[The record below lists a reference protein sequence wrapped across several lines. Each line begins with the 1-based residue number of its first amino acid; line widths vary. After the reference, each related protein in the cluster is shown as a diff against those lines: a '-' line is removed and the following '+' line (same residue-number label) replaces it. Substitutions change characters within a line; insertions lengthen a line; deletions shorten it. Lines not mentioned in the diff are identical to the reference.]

1 MPSYTPPLA
10 EYEFVVRH
18 FLRLG
23 TPDSRH
29 DQMAGYAR
37 SDLELLPDFLRAASQ
52 LCTGV
57 VQPLN
62 QLGDKQACRW
72 IDGAV
77 QTPDGFKEAYAEVA
91 RGGWVGLNFP
101 PRHGGQGLPGV
112 FSQIFSEMLCSAN
125 MAFSG
130 YVELS
135 EAVMA
140 ALLAYGSPEQQ
151 RTYLEPLVAGRWT
164 GAMHLTEPQ
173 AGSDLRLIAVRA
185 EAAADGSYRLLGSK
199 TFITNAEHDLAENI
213 VHLVLARVPGQP
225 EGSRGLSVFIVP
237 KYLPD
242 PHGNP
247 GVRNAVKCISIE
259 HKLGLRA
266 APTGVIEYDGAQG
279 FLLGNLNEGMKVMF
293 TTVNDARLGVAIQG
307 LAQAE
312 VACQNAVHYAQDRRQ
327 GAALAGHTVAGG
339 PRRAA
344 SPIAIAEHADVRRML
359 LGMRAFTEAARGLTL
374 WLALQIDASHQH
386 PDPLQRQQA
395 EQLVALLTPVAK
407 AHLTDEG
414 FAATSEALQC
424 HGGYGYVQETGVDQF
439 MRDVRITQI
448 YEGTNGIQA
457 LELVRRKIGMDGGA
471 AVEAFVAL
479 VREALEDARAEL
491 PHQAEVARPPEADAL
506 HDLQQAMAAALEDMG
521 HAIAWHQAEYERN
534 PTNSAAGAADLL
546 RLMGIVALGW
556 VWLRYAVAARRA
568 LSVADGDSGF
578 FRRKLVLARF
588 YARRVLPQTHHLRE
602 RTQLG
607 ADDLMSLQS
616 EAL

>member
-1 MPSYTPPLA
+1 MPSYSPPIS
-10 EYEFVVRH
+10 EYDFVARH

-23 TPDSRH
+23 AQDSAH
-29 DQMAGYAR
+29 CDMAGY
-37 SDLELLPDFLRAASQ
+37 SQVDMELLPDFLSAASQ
-52 LCTGV
+52 LCAGI

-62 QLGDKQACRW
+62 QVGDKQGCRW
-72 IDGAV
+72 ISGAV
-77 QTPDGFKEAYAEVA
+77 HTPDGFKQAYAEVA
-91 RGGWVGLNFP
+91 RGGWVGLSFP
-101 PRHGGQGLPGV
+101 PQHGGQGLPGV
-112 FSQIFSEMLCSAN
+112 FAQIFSEMLCSAN

-173 AGSDLRLIAVRA
+173 AGSDLRLISVRA
-185 EAAADGSYRLLGSK
+185 EANADGSYRLHGSK

-247 GVRNAVKCISIE
+247 GVRNAVNCISLE

-279 FLLGNLNEGMKVMF
+279 FLLGKLNEGMKVMF

-312 VACQNAVHYAQDRRQ
+312 IACQNAVRYAQERRQ
-327 GAALAGHTVAGG
+327 GAALPGSRDSGRT
-339 PRRAA
+339 RRETA
-344 SPIAIAEHADVRRML
+344 PIAIAEHPDVRRML

-374 WLALQIDASHQH
+374 WLALQIDAAQRH
-386 PDPLQRQQA
+386 PDPARRLQADR
-395 EQLVALLTPVAK
+395 LVALLTPVAK

-414 FAATSEALQC
+414 FAATSQALQC

-457 LELVRRKIGMDGGA
+457 LELVRRKIGMDSGA
-471 AVEAFVAL
+471 AAEEFVTL
-479 VREALEDARAEL
+479 VREAIEEARAEWQL
-491 PHQAEVARPPEADAL
+491 RATPAPATEAVAVRE
-506 HDLQQAMAAALEDMG
+506 LQQAMAAALDDLRPAM
-521 HAIAWHQAEYERN
+521 AWHQAEYEKN
-534 PTNSAAGAADLL
+534 PTSSAAGASDLL

-556 VWLRYAVAARRA
+556 VWLRYAVASARA
-568 LSVADGDSGF
+568 LRAADGDCEF

-588 YARRVLPQTHHLRE
+588 YARRVLPESRHLRE

-607 ADDLMSLQS
+607 ADDLMALNS

>member
-1 MPSYTPPLA
+1 MPTYTPPIA

-23 TPDSRH
+23 TQEAGH
-29 DQMAGYAR
+29 AAMAGYAP
-37 SDLELLPDFLRAASQ
+37 SDVDVLPDFLRAASQ

-62 QLGDKQACRW
+62 QIGDKQGCRW
-72 IDGAV
+72 TDGAV
-77 QTPDGFKEAYAEVA
+77 HTPAGFKEAYAEVA
-91 RGGWVGLNFP
+91 RGGWIGLGVP
-101 PRHGGQGLPGV
+101 PQHGGQGLSGV
-112 FSQIFSEMLCSAN
+112 FAQIFSEMLASAN

-151 RTYLEPLVAGRWT
+151 RTYLEPLVSGRWT
-164 GAMHLTEPQ
+164 GAMHLTEPH
-173 AGSDLRLIAVRA
+173 AGSDLRLISVRA
-185 EAAADGSYRLLGSK
+185 EEAPDGSYRLHGSK

-213 VHLVLARVPGQP
+213 VHLVLARVPRQP

-242 PHGNP
+242 AQGHTGERNP
-247 GVRNAVKCISIE
+247 VNVISIE

-266 APTGVIEYDGAQG
+266 APTGVVEYDGAKG
-279 FLLGNLNEGMKVMF
+279 FLLGRLNDGMKVMF
-293 TTVNDARLGVAIQG
+293 TTVNDARVGVAIQG
-307 LAQAE
+307 LSQAE
-312 VACQNAVHYAQDRRQ
+312 VACQNAVAYARERRQ
-327 GAALAGHTVAGG
+327 GAALEGARAPGG
-339 PRRAA
+339 PAKAA
-344 SPIAIAEHADVRRML
+344 SPVPICEHADVRRML

-374 WLALQIDASHQH
+374 WLALQIDTSQRH
-386 PDPLQRQQA
+386 PDAARRQQA
-395 EQLVALLTPVAK
+395 ERLAALLTPVAK

-414 FAATSEALQC
+414 FAATNLALQC

-457 LELVRRKIGMDGGA
+457 LELVRRKIGLDAGA
-471 AVEAFVAL
+471 AVDEFVAL
-479 VREALEDARAEL
+479 VRAANDE
-491 PHQAEVARPPEADAL
+491 AEVELSPGADTADAL
-506 HDLQQAMAAALEDMG
+506 RDIQRAMARAMDDLG
-521 HAIAWHQAEYERN
+521 PSIAWHRAEYDRN
-534 PTNSAAGAADLL
+534 PASSAAGSADLL

-556 VWLRYAVAARRA
+556 VWLRYAIAASGAIRA
-568 LSVADGDSGF
+568 GDGDAEF
-578 FRRKLVLARF
+578 FRRKLALARF
-588 YARRVLPQTHHLRE
+588 YARRVLPETRHLRE

-607 ADDLMSLQS
+607 ADDLMSLNS

>member
-1 MPSYTPPLA
+1 MPSYAPPIT

-23 TPDSRH
+23 VQDSRYGE
-29 DQMAGYAR
+29 MAGYAR
-37 SDLELLPDFLRAASQ
+37 TDLDVLPDFLSAASD

-62 QLGDKQACRW
+62 QKGDRQGCRW
-72 IDGAV
+72 VGGAV

-91 RGGWVGLNFP
+91 SGGWIGLNFP
-101 PRHGGQGLPGV
+101 PQHGGQGLPGV
-112 FSQIFSEMLCSAN
+112 FAQIFSEMLCSAN

-140 ALLAYGSPEQQ
+140 ALLTYGSPEQQ
-151 RTYLEPLVAGRWT
+151 RAYLAPLVSGRWT

-173 AGSDLRLIAVRA
+173 AGSDLRLISVRA
-185 EAAADGSYRLLGSK
+185 EEGVDGTYRLYGSK

-213 VHLVLARVPGQP
+213 VHLVLARVPEQP
-225 EGSRGLSVFIVP
+225 DGSRGLSVFIVP

-242 PHGNP
+242 SEGKP
-247 GVRNAVKCISIE
+247 GVRNAVSCISIE

-279 FLLGNLNEGMKVMF
+279 FLLGGLNEGMKVMF

-312 VACQNAVHYAQDRRQ
+312 VACQNAVTYARDRRQ
-327 GAALAGHTVAGG
+327 GAKLASHIKTDGSKHGSSPVAI
-339 PRRAA
+339 
-344 SPIAIAEHADVRRML
+344 SEHPDVRRML
-359 LGMRAFTEAARGLTL
+359 IGMRAFTEAARGLTL
-374 WLALQIDASHQH
+374 WLALQIDVSQHH
-386 PDPLQRQQA
+386 PDPNRRRQA
-395 EQLVALLTPVAK
+395 DRLVALLTPVAK

-414 FAATSEALQC
+414 FAATSLALQC

-439 MRDVRITQI
+439 LRDVRITQI

-457 LELVRRKIGMDGGA
+457 LELVRRKIGLDGGA
-471 AVEAFVAL
+471 AVEEFVAL
-479 VREALEDARAEL
+479 VREAIEEAKFEL
-491 PHQAEVARPPEADAL
+491 SNCAGAASASEGDAL
-506 HDLQQAMAAALEDMG
+506 RDIQKGMAAALDDVCP
-521 HAIAWHQAEYERN
+521 AIDWHRSEYEKDA
-534 PTNSAAGAADLL
+534 TNSAAGATDLL
-546 RLMGIVALGW
+546 RLMGIVSLGW
-556 VWLRYAVAARRA
+556 VWLRYAIAASRA
-568 LSVADGDSGF
+568 LRSGEGDAEF

-588 YARRVLPQTHHLRE
+588 YVRRVLPETRHLRE

-607 ADDLMSLQS
+607 ADDLMSLES